1 MILSCN
7 TAFGVLSSCLFNGL
21 IHSDARHEALSR
33 WIQEKEWKKIKGLLH
48 HVVLSD
54 YI

>member
-21 IHSDARHEALSR
+21 ILYFTLMLDMRP
-33 WIQEKEWKKIKGLLH
+33 IQMDTRERMEENKGS
-48 HVVLSD
+48 VTSCCT
-54 YI
+54 I